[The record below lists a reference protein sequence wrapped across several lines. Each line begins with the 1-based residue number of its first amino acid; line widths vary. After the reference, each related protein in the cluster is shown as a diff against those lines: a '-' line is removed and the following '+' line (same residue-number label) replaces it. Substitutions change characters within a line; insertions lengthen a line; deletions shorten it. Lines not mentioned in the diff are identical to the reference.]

1 MLRLARWSKHN
12 QRQQFNFYRS
22 NNMSKN
28 KISICMATYNGEK
41 YLKDQL
47 DSLVKQS
54 VKPYEVILQDDC
66 SIDKTVEIAKTY
78 KNILNLNIIVNEVNL
93 GFKKNFELVLS
104 KATGDLIAP
113 CDQDDIWLENKLE
126 ILMSQIGDYSLVYSN
141 SLLVDSD
148 GNSLNKRIS
157 DRLKNNFTDT
167 DTPINFIYGN
177 SVSAHSMLFKKE
189 LLKYIFPFPNLM
201 YFDAWIAAVASS
213 FEGVKYIDIDLVKYR
228 QHSTNSLANKK
239 FIKYSISEQIFQKT
253 KKKLIQNKNTMDII
267 DELLAIKKLKDKD
280 FYRLLELR
288 SYLESFEN
296 NWFNF
301 SLFIFYLK
309 NRNDFYLITK
319 KNRFITTIKKSIG
332 YKLYK
337 LAPFL

>member
-1 MLRLARWSKHN
+1 
-12 QRQQFNFYRS
+12 
-22 NNMSKN
+22 MSTN
-28 KISICMATYNGEK
+28 KISICITTYNGEK

-54 VKPYEVILQDDC
+54 IKPYEVILQDDC

-78 KNILNLNIIVNEVNL
+78 KDKLNLNIIINEANL

-126 ILMSQIGDYSLVYSN
+126 ILASQIGDYSLAYSN

-167 DTPINFIYGN
+167 DTPINFIYAN
-177 SVSAHSMLFKKE
+177 SISAHAMLFKKE
-189 LLKYIFPFPNLM
+189 LLKYIFPFPQVM
-201 YFDAWIAAVASS
+201 YFDAWIGAVASS
-213 FEGVKYIDIDLVKYR
+213 FGGVKYVDIDLVQYR

-239 FIKYSISEQIFQKT
+239 LVKYSISEQISHKT
-253 KKKLIQNKNTMDII
+253 KKKLIQNKNTITII
-267 DELLAIKKLKDKD
+267 DELLKIKKLKDKD
-280 FYRLLELR
+280 FQRLLELR
-288 SYLESFEN
+288 SHLEFFEDH
-296 NWFNF
+296 WFNIN
-301 SLFIFYLK
+301 LFIFYLN
-309 NRNDFYLITK
+309 NRKDFYLITK
-319 KNRFITTIKKSIG
+319 KNRVITSLKKSIG

>member
-1 MLRLARWSKHN
+1 
-12 QRQQFNFYRS
+12 
-22 NNMSKN
+22 MSKN
-28 KISICMATYNGEK
+28 KISICIATYNGEK

-54 VKPYEVILQDDC
+54 VRPYEVILQDDC

-78 KNILNLNIIVNEVNL
+78 KKKLNLNIIVNEVNL

-113 CDQDDIWLENKLE
+113 CDQDDIWIENKLE
-126 ILMSQIGDYSLVYSN
+126 VLSSQIDDYSLIYSN

-167 DTPINFIYGN
+167 DTPINFIYAN
-177 SVSAHSMLFKKE
+177 SISAHAMLFKKE
-189 LLKYIFPFPNLM
+189 LLKYIFPFPKLM

-213 FEGVKYIDIDLVKYR
+213 FEGVKYVDIDLVKYR
-228 QHSTNSLANKK
+228 QHDNNSIANKK
-239 FIKYSISEQIFQKT
+239 LIKYSTSEQIFLKA
-253 KKKLIQNKNTMDII
+253 KKKLNQNKNTMATI
-267 DELLAIKKLKDKD
+267 DELLSIKKIKDKD
-280 FYRLLELR
+280 LYRLLELR
-288 SYLESFEN
+288 SHLESFEDH
-296 NWFNF
+296 WFNL

-319 KNRFITTIKKSIG
+319 NNRFIASFKKSIG

>member
-1 MLRLARWSKHN
+1 
-12 QRQQFNFYRS
+12 
-22 NNMSKN
+22 MSTN
-28 KISICMATYNGEK
+28 KISICITTYNGEK

-54 VKPYEVILQDDC
+54 IKPYEVILQDDC

-78 KNILNLNIIVNEVNL
+78 KDKLNLNIIINEANL

-126 ILMSQIGDYSLVYSN
+126 ILASQIGDYSLAYSN

-167 DTPINFIYGN
+167 DTPINFIYAN
-177 SVSAHSMLFKKE
+177 SISAHAMLFKKE
-189 LLKYIFPFPNLM
+189 LLKYIFPFPKLM
-201 YFDAWIAAVASS
+201 YFDAWIGAVASS
-213 FEGVKYIDIDLVKYR
+213 FEGVKYVDIDLVKYR
-228 QHSTNSLANKK
+228 QHTSNSLANKK
-239 FIKYSISEQIFQKT
+239 LIKYSIPEQISYKT
-253 KKKLIQNKNTMDII
+253 KKKLIQNKNIITII
-267 DELLAIKKLKDKD
+267 DELSKIKKIKDYD
-280 FYRLLELR
+280 LHRLLELR
-288 SYLESFEN
+288 SHLESFEDH
-296 NWFNF
+296 WFNL

-309 NRNDFYLITK
+309 NRKDFYLITK
-319 KNRFITTIKKSIG
+319 KNKFIASLKKSIG

-337 LAPFL
+337 FAPFL